1 MRASL
6 FPVAALALP
15 VAALAGDC
23 DVPLAAAMK
32 INDIPYRMHMESG
45 SGAGAE
51 VSDMVATA
59 DRLYVRV
66 DGAWHS
72 MDRDKDTAEEMAAA
86 LAAGQLDCSLLRQEP
101 VGGVAAT
108 VYDVRQ
114 TDDEGVSDHTVW
126 IADDSGLML
135 RLVMKEEAGDGGEVT
150 TVDFAYDDVTAPVG
164 AD

>member
-1 MRASL
+1 MRALL

-32 INDIPYRMHMESG
+32 INDIPYRMHMERG
-45 SGAGAE
+45 SGADAE

-59 DRLYVRV
+59 DRMYVRV
-66 DGAWHS
+66 DGAWHA
-72 MDRDKDTAEEMAAA
+72 MDRDRDTAEEMAAA
-86 LAAGQLDCSLLRQEP
+86 LAAGQLECSLLRQEP

-114 TDDEGVSDHTVW
+114 TDEDGVTEQTVW
-126 IADDSGLML
+126 IDDASGLML
-135 RLVMKEEAGDGGEVT
+135 RIVMKDEDGDGGEVT
-150 TVDFAYDDVTAPVG
+150 TGDFGYDDVAAPVG
-164 AD
+164 AE